1 MWVVILK
8 YLFGLAPTVL
18 SYSPRLKKRR
28 PLFIISYIYIFVQA
42 TLSLYSQYISYPVES
57 DFSIEQT
64 KPNRNLW
71 RKLARLLHVHGGA
84 SILVLILLHF
94 VFKLKLTQR
103 TVFDHSMPIAQPE
116 TVGYQGYTMAL
127 ALLDY
132 KVILLD
138 FIYDSN
144 SITFMWC
151 TQKKEMLVAD
161 VSYLQGDHDTPL
173 YTQSKLT

>member
-1 MWVVILK
+1 
-8 YLFGLAPTVL
+8 
-18 SYSPRLKKRR
+18 
-28 PLFIISYIYIFVQA
+28 
-42 TLSLYSQYISYPVES
+42 
-57 DFSIEQT
+57 
-64 KPNRNLW
+64 
-71 RKLARLLHVHGGA
+71 
-84 SILVLILLHF
+84 
-94 VFKLKLTQR
+94 
-103 TVFDHSMPIAQPE
+103 
-116 TVGYQGYTMAL
+116 MAL